1 MQRKPDRTK
10 KREHSQYM
18 SKEQKLE
25 PGDRAPDGLALDA
38 DGREV
43 SLQSYWAGGPVLLT
57 FLRHF
62 G

>member
-1 MQRKPDRTK
+1 MAKAQ
-10 KREHSQYM
+10 M
-18 SKEQKLE
+18 LE
-25 PGDRAPDGLALDA
+25 LGDHAPDGVALDA

-43 SLQSYWAGGPVLLT
+43 SLRTFWTGGPVLLT

>member
-1 MQRKPDRTK
+1 
-10 KREHSQYM
+10 M

>member
-1 MQRKPDRTK
+1 MA
-10 KREHSQYM
+10 
-18 SKEQKLE
+18 KENRLSA
-25 PGDRAPDGLALDA
+25 GDLAPDGVALDA

-43 SLQSYWAGGPVLLT
+43 SLQSFWASGPVLLT